1 MAVDAG
7 LPPLNSTARVNIQ
20 IEDVNDNTPEWE
32 TFITPVNV
40 WENAT
45 LNTYVTQVIY
55 IDKCALL
62 GACLESRLHQPCP
75 SVCWFVFTSIRQAI
89 HKLIFW

>member
-45 LNTYVTQVIY
+45 LNTYITQVIY
-55 IDKCALL
+55 IY
-62 GACLESRLHQPCP
+62 
-75 SVCWFVFTSIRQAI
+75 
-89 HKLIFW
+89 